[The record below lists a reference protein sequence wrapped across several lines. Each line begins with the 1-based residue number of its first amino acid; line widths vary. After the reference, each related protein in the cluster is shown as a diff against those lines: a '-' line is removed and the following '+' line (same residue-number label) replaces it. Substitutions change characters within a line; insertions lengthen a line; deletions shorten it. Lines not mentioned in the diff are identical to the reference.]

1 MKQRCLS
8 LVLAISMIMASASPF
23 SYAKD
28 TRVGVLRD
36 TRTTTTDETEEILP
50 IKATDSEA
58 SDIREYPLDNK
69 ERIASASDCTCQ
81 EKVDTKKG
89 KITGSPVRS
98 CTELGF
104 CSPRQQPD
112 GDD

>member
-28 TRVGVLRD
+28 TR
-36 TRTTTTDETEEILP
+36 TTTTDETEEILP

-58 SDIREYPLDNK
+58 SDTEI
-69 ERIASASDCTCQ
+69 
-81 EKVDTKKG
+81 
-89 KITGSPVRS
+89 PV
-98 CTELGF
+98 G
-104 CSPRQQPD
+104 
-112 GDD
+112 

>member
-28 TRVGVLRD
+28 TRGVLRD

-58 SDIREYPLDNK
+58 SDIREYPLDDK
-69 ERIASASDCTCQ
+69 ERIASASDPTLFSAKKTEQ
-81 EKVDTKKG
+81 KVN
-89 KITGSPVRS
+89 
-98 CTELGF
+98 L
-104 CSPRQQPD
+104 PD
-112 GDD
+112 GIYRSRR

>member
-28 TRVGVLRD
+28 TPEGVSQN

-58 SDIREYPLDNK
+58 SIYRNT
-69 ERIASASDCTCQ
+69 RRM
-81 EKVDTKKG
+81 TKN
-89 KITGSPVRS
+89 T
-98 CTELGF
+98 
-104 CSPRQQPD
+104 
-112 GDD
+112 